1 MRLDRAVFVHDPT
14 DLPPFVN
21 PVGKQSRN
29 PSHIWYRSCSGI
41 WQTVW
46 LESVPTNHVSK
57 LDIAAGMHGTVT
69 ATVHS
74 NKTVPVEIS
83 VLDDDGKVVGGGR
96 GNSNSEFEFTVDSPK
111 LWSPDSP
118 TLYNLTVKLGD
129 DVVSSYTGFRTVS
142 RGEVDGVQRPLLNG
156 EFVFQFGTLDQG
168 FWPDGLYVPPN
179 LEALVFDL
187 KALKSYGM
195 NMVRKHVSVALQ
207 Y

>member
-1 MRLDRAVFVHDPT
+1 MNRTVFVHDPT

-21 PVGKQSRN
+21 PTGKQSRN

-46 LESVPTNHVSK
+46 LESVPANYVTK
-57 LDIAAGMHGTVT
+57 LDVAAGMHGTVT

-74 NKTVPVEIS
+74 NQTVPVEIS
-83 VLDDDGKVVGGGR
+83 VLDDHGKLVGSGR
-96 GNSNSEFEFTVDSPK
+96 GKSNSEFEFTVDSPK

-118 TLYNLTVKLGD
+118 VLYNLTVKLGD

-142 RGEVDGVQRPLLNG
+142 RGVVDGIQRPLLNG
-156 EFVFQFGTLDQG
+156 KFVFHFGTLDQG
-168 FWPDGLYVPPN
+168 FWPDGIYLAPN

-187 KALKSYGM
+187 KTLKKYGM

-207 Y
+207 